1 MLPEKSGIDVCREIR
16 QTSQCGIIM
25 VTARSDESDKIV
37 FVCMGLLVLIL
48 GGSHAVTNLVYM
60 ESLFD
65 QFRNEEINAV
75 FLNAPPEEQ
84 IEILKTYVT
93 AKMEFFWLGKWG
105 FFIATGLFFSLWISG
120 VLTLPLRK
128 LIAAIERVAKG
139 DLEVNVPVQ
148 SKDEYGK
155 VIQTF
160 NDMTLRLREAEDA
173 RRRLV
178 ADVTH
183 ELRTPLSIMQ
193 LKLENYQQAGHPV
206 PPEMLRIHD
215 EVIRLSLLV
224 EDLHVLSLA
233 EAGRLTLD
241 CKPLDLTAHLERIVD
256 DVKFEAEENGLDIRL
271 HTNARPITVMA
282 DARRISQVFINLLT
296 NAIRYTAA
304 GGKITVEIEDRV
316 VEQNALF
323 ARVSVIDTGIGIPEE
338 DLLHLFDRFYRVE
351 EARSRHS
358 GGTGLGLSIAHH
370 FVRAHGGF
378 IHVSSQP
385 DEGTIF
391 TVYLPLSNP

>member
-1 MLPEKSGIDVCREIR
+1 MTLTVR
-16 QTSQCGIIM
+16 Q
-25 VTARSDESDKIV
+25 KI
-37 FVCMGLLVLIL
+37 FVYMGLIVLII
-48 GGSHAVTNLVYM
+48 GGSHAVTNLAYM
-60 ESLFD
+60 EFLFD
-65 QFRNEEINAV
+65 QFRKEELRAS
-75 FLNAPPEEQ
+75 FLNAPPGEQ
-84 IEILKTYVT
+84 IELLKTYVIG
-93 AKMEFFWLGKWG
+93 KMKLFWLGKWG
-105 FFIATGLFFSLWISG
+105 FFLAIGLFFSLWISG

-139 DLEVNVPVQ
+139 DLEVSVPVQ

-173 RRRLV
+173 RKRLV

-193 LKLENYQQAGHPV
+193 LKLENYQQAGHHV

-224 EDLHVLSLA
+224 DDLHVLSLA
-233 EAGRLTLD
+233 EAGRLPLD

-256 DVKFEAEENGLDIRL
+256 DVKYEAEENGLEIRL
-271 HTNARPITVMA
+271 NTISRPVTVMA
-282 DARRISQVFINLLT
+282 DARRITQVFINLLT
-296 NAIRYTAA
+296 NAIRYTAS
-304 GGKITVEIEDRV
+304 GGTITVEIEERV
-316 VEQNALF
+316 VERNALF
-323 ARVSVIDTGIGIPEE
+323 ACVSVIDTGIGIPAEE
-338 DLLHLFDRFYRVE
+338 LLHLFDRFFRVE
-351 EARSRHS
+351 EARSRHT

-378 IHVSSQP
+378 IQVSSQP
-385 DEGTIF
+385 DEGTVF
-391 TVYLPLSNP
+391 TVYLPIGNDVLKNV